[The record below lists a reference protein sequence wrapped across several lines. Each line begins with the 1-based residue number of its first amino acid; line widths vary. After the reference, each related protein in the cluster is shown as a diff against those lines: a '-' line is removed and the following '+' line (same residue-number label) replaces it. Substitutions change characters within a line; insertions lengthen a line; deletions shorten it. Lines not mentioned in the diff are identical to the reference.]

1 MTKAATLTVT
11 KKVSF
16 GREHRARRNKLPDQ
30 TPTPGRTQGRV
41 PRIARLMAL
50 ALRFQQLINDG
61 VVESQAEI
69 ARLSHVSRARVT
81 QIMNLL
87 HLAPDIQDAILHLPP
102 TRSGRDPIREAH
114 VKPIARLVDWNEQ
127 RDEWRAAMAD
137 CQVGS
142 PE

>member
-1 MTKAATLTVT
+1 MTETAKLTVT

-16 GREHRARRNKLPDQ
+16 SKQHRARRSKLPDQ
-30 TPTPGRTQGRV
+30 TPTPNSTQGRV
-41 PRIARLMAL
+41 PRLARLMAL
-50 ALRFQQLINDG
+50 ALRFQQLIDDG

-81 QIMNLL
+81 QIMNML

-102 TRSGRDPIREAH
+102 TLSGRDPIREVH
-114 VKPIARLVDWNEQ
+114 IKPIAKLVDWNEQ